1 MYICSLSLIIKSLS
15 GITKPKWVD
24 DGYSSWCAV
33 KIQSIWR
40 MYGCKLKYLKSRI
53 MMYQIAVLTIQ
64 NTWRYYIY
72 CRRKPKLLKS
82 RSNYSRSYINDISA
96 AAYAIQFCWRSFCSK
111 RIFRYFS
118 ELIRFK
124 LQGAPADL
132 LRSICPNESGI
143 HMYVYIYINISL
155 YVYKCM
161 YTYIYIYIHMN
172 LYIHIYVYICVFLC
186 HGA

>member
-1 MYICSLSLIIKSLS
+1 
-15 GITKPKWVD
+15 
-24 DGYSSWCAV
+24 
-33 KIQSIWR
+33 
-40 MYGCKLKYLKSRI
+40 

-82 RSNYSRSYINDISA
+82 RSSYSRSYINDISA
-96 AAYAIQFCWRSFCSK
+96 AAYAIQVKESIYVYINICIYMNIYSNIYAYIYTYVYMHTCICIRVYTYVYMHIYIYVYINIYIHTYTIQFCWRSFCSK

-143 HMYVYIYINISL
+143 YVYIYIYL
-155 YVYKCM
+155 YM
-161 YTYIYIYIHMN
+161 YIYICMYIQVSVSSSE
-172 LYIHIYVYICVFLC
+172 LL
-186 HGA
+186 